1 MNKSIVFTNF
11 QVGYR
16 KLICPNTIAIIE
28 IPFAIS
34 TDKDLIFI
42 ALLSFFQLFLIFL
55 SPKKKQVYQ

>member
-16 KLICPNTIAIIE
+16 KWICPNTIAIIE

-34 TDKDLIFI
+34 TEKERL
-42 ALLSFFQLFLIFL
+42 FFF
-55 SPKKKQVYQ
+55 VYDVIIYCN